1 MVVKLRCDSKNRA
14 SKWRESSTSSIISC
28 KCGRKK
34 LRLCKNKE
42 MSKESEEI
50 KTIEQWRWSEMQG
63 LELHDSSLSSDI
75 DLGAS
80 FKANHNSIDN
90 FPSTPTITLK
100 TSSTKTTTIISNTQL
115 KSQNFDKR
123 EVFIEENKQ
132 MGSFEKEKKISKDFD
147 KREVFVEDNKQ
158 MGSFEKEKKNS
169 GDGDKEKSGLSL
181 PPVGFKE
188 LFRFADRLDCVLMG
202 IGTVGA
208 FVHGCSLPLFL
219 RFFAD
224 LVNSFGSN
232 ANNVDKMTQEVLK
245 YAFYFLVVGAA
256 IWASSWAE
264 ISCWMWTGERQST
277 KMRIKFLEAALNQDI
292 QYFDTHLRT
301 SDVVSAINTD
311 AVMVQDAIS
320 EKLGNFIHYMA
331 TFVSGFVVGFTAVW
345 QLALVTLAVV
355 PLIAV
360 IGGIHA
366 TTLAKL
372 SGKSQESLSQAGNI
386 VEQTIVQIRTV
397 LAYVG
402 ESKALKD
409 YTAALRIAQRIGYKT
424 GFAKG
429 LGLGATYFTVFCC
442 YALLLWYGGYLVRH
456 HFTNGGL
463 AISTMFAVMIGG
475 IGLGQSAPSMA
486 AFAKARVAAAKIF
499 QVIDHK
505 PAVDRNAESGLEL
518 ESVTGQ
524 VELKNVNFSYPSR
537 PDVLVLKNFSI
548 TVPSGKTIALVGS
561 SGSGKS
567 TVVSLIERFYD
578 PTSGQVM
585 LDGQDIKS
593 LKLKW
598 LRQQVGLVS
607 QEPALFA
614 TTIKENILLGRPDAN
629 LIEIEEAA
637 RVANAHSFII
647 KLPDGYD
654 TQVGERG
661 LQLSGGQKQR
671 IAIARAMLKNPAI
684 LLLDEAT
691 SALDSES
698 EKLVQEALDRFMIG
712 RTTLV
717 IAHRLSTIR
726 KADLV
731 AVLQQGSVSE
741 IGTHDELMGKGENGM
756 YAKLIRMQEA
766 AHETA
771 LNNARKSSA
780 RPSSARNSVSS
791 PIITRNSSYGRSP
804 YSRRLSDFSTSD
816 FSLSL
821 DAGYPNYRHD
831 KLAFREQYSS
841 FLRLAK
847 MNSPEWSYA
856 LIGSIGSV
864 VCGSLSAFF
873 AYVLSAVLSVYYNP
887 DHAYM
892 IREIGKYCYL
902 LIGVSSAAL
911 IFNTLQHFFWDVVGE
926 NLTKRVREKMIEAVL
941 KNEMAWFDQEENESS
956 RIAARLALD
965 ANNVRSA
972 IGDRIS
978 VIMQNSALMLVA
990 CTAGFVLQWRL
1001 ALVLI
1006 AVFPVVVAATVLQK
1020 MFMKGFSGDLEAA
1033 HAKSTQ
1039 LAGEAVA
1046 NVRTVAAFN
1055 SETKIVDLFTTNLQ
1069 TPLKRCFWK
1078 GQIAGTGYGIA
1089 QFLLYASYALGLWY
1103 ASWLVKHGI
1112 SDFSKTIR
1120 VFMVLMVS
1128 ANGAAETLTLAPDFI
1143 KGGRAMRS
1151 VFDLLD
1157 RKTEIEPDDIDSTP
1171 VPDKLRGEV
1180 EFKHVD
1186 FTYPSRPDVPIFR
1199 DLNLRARAGK
1209 TLALV
1214 GPSGSGK
1221 SSVISLIL
1229 RYYDPSSGRVMI
1241 DGKDIRK
1248 YNLKAL
1254 RRHIAM
1260 VPQEPCLFATTIYE
1274 NIAYGQESAT
1284 EAEIIEAAT
1293 MANAHK
1299 FISSLP
1305 DGYETF
1311 VGERGIQLSGGQKQ
1325 RIAIARAFLRKA
1337 EVMLLDEATSALD
1350 AESERSVQEAL
1361 ERACAGKTTIVV
1373 AHRLSTIRN
1382 AHVIAVIDDGKVAE
1396 QGSHSHLLKNYPDG
1410 IYSRMIQLQRFTHGQ
1425 VVSMVSGSSSST
1437 RQREDQDQGQ

>member
-1 MVVKLRCDSKNRA
+1 MTQKDF
-14 SKWRESSTSSIISC
+14 
-28 KCGRKK
+28 
-34 LRLCKNKE
+34 
-42 MSKESEEI
+42 EEI
-50 KTIEQWRWSEMQG
+50 KAIEQWKWSEMQG
-63 LELHDSSLSSDI
+63 LELVASANSENSLSSIKSHDKFHSK
-75 DLGAS
+75 D
-80 FKANHNSIDN
+80 
-90 FPSTPTITLK
+90 TLK
-100 TSSTKTTTIISNTQL
+100 QGNRGEGF
-115 KSQNFDKR
+115 SQD
-123 EVFIEENKQ
+123 
-132 MGSFEKEKKISKDFD
+132 
-147 KREVFVEDNKQ
+147 FVERGETVAAMEVSTSD
-158 MGSFEKEKKNS
+158 GKKD
-169 GDGDKEKSGLSL
+169 GDGEAEKPGTRQVS
-181 PPVGFKE
+181 VGFGE
-188 LFRFADRLDCVLMG
+188 LFRFADGLDYVLMS

-208 FVHGCSLPLFL
+208 IVHGSSLPLFL

-232 ANNVDKMTQEVLK
+232 ADNVDKMTQEVLK

-277 KMRIKFLEAALNQDI
+277 KMRIKYLEAVLSQDI
-292 QYFDTHLRT
+292 QYFDTEVRT
-301 SDVVSAINTD
+301 SDVVFAINTD

-320 EKLGNFIHYMA
+320 EKLGNFLHYMA

-360 IGGIHA
+360 IGGIH
-366 TTLAKL
+366 TVTLSKL
-372 SGKSQESLSQAGNI
+372 SGKSQEALSQAGNI
-386 VEQTIVQIRTV
+386 AEQTIVQIRTV
-397 LAYVG
+397 LAFVG
-402 ESKALKD
+402 ESRALKA
-409 YTAALRIAQRIGYKT
+409 YSEALKMAQRTGYRT

-429 LGLGATYFTVFCC
+429 IGLGATYFTVFCC

-463 AISTMFAVMIGG
+463 AIATMFAVMIGG
-475 IGLGQSAPSMA
+475 LALGQSAPSMA
-486 AFAKARVAAAKIF
+486 AFVKARVAAAKIF
-499 QVIDHK
+499 RIIDHEPSVYRK
-505 PAVDRNAESGLEL
+505 DESGLEL

-524 VELKNVNFSYPSR
+524 LELMNVDFSYPSR
-537 PDVLVLKNFSI
+537 PETKILDNFSL
-548 TVPSGKTIALVGS
+548 TVPAGKTIALVGS

-578 PTSGQVM
+578 PISGQVL
-585 LDGQDIKS
+585 LDGHELKK
-593 LKLKW
+593 LKLTW
-598 LRQQVGLVS
+598 LRQQIGLVS

-614 TTIKENILLGRPDAN
+614 TTITENILLGRPNAS
-629 LIEIEEAA
+629 LIEVEEAA
-637 RVANAHSFII
+637 RVANAHSFVV

-717 IAHRLSTIR
+717 IAHRLSTIQ

-731 AVLQQGSVSE
+731 AVLQQGSISE
-741 IGTHDELMGKGENGM
+741 IGSHEELLVKGENGV
-756 YAKLIRMQEA
+756 YSKLIRLQEA
-766 AHETA
+766 AHEA
-771 LNNARKSSA
+771 SVNNARKSSA

-791 PIITRNSSYGRSP
+791 PIINRNSSYGRSP

-821 DAGYPNYRHD
+821 EASYPNYRLE
-831 KLAFREQYSS
+831 KLAFKEQASS
-841 FLRLAK
+841 FWRLAK
-847 MNSPEWSYA
+847 MNSPEFLYA
-856 LIGSIGSV
+856 FFGSIGSV

-887 DHAYM
+887 DNAYM
-892 IREIGKYCYL
+892 IREIAKYCYL

-926 NLTKRVREKMIEAVL
+926 NLTKRVREKMLEAVL

-956 RIAARLALD
+956 RVASRLALD

-978 VIMQNSALMLVA
+978 VIVQNSALMLVA

-1001 ALVLI
+1001 ALVLV

-1020 MFMKGFSGDLEAA
+1020 MFMNGFSGDLEAA
-1033 HAKSTQ
+1033 HANATQ

-1055 SETKIVDLFTTNLQ
+1055 SESKIVGLFISSLQ
-1069 TPLKRCFWK
+1069 SPLRRCFWK
-1078 GQIAGTGYGIA
+1078 GQIAGIGYGIA

-1151 VFDLLD
+1151 VFNLLD
-1157 RKTEIEPDDIDSTP
+1157 RKTEIEPDEPDSTP
-1171 VPDKLRGEV
+1171 IPDRLRGEV

-1186 FTYPSRPDVPIFR
+1186 FSYPTRPDVSVFR
-1199 DLNLRARAGK
+1199 DFNLRARAGK

-1214 GPSGSGK
+1214 GPSGCGK
-1221 SSVISLIL
+1221 SSVIALIQ
-1229 RYYDPSSGRVMI
+1229 RFYEPSSGRVMI

-1248 YNLKAL
+1248 YNLKSL
-1254 RRHIAM
+1254 RRHIAV

-1274 NIAYGQESAT
+1274 NIAYGHESAT
-1284 EAEIIEAAT
+1284 ETEVIEAAT
-1293 MANAHK
+1293 LANAHK

-1305 DGYETF
+1305 DGYKTS
-1311 VGERGIQLSGGQKQ
+1311 VGERGVQLSGGQKQ
-1325 RIAIARAFLRKA
+1325 RVAIARAFLRKA
-1337 EVMLLDEATSALD
+1337 DIVLLDEATSALD
-1350 AESERSVQEAL
+1350 TESERCIQESM
-1361 ERACAGKTTIVV
+1361 ERICAGRTTIIV
-1373 AHRLSTIRN
+1373 AHRLSTIRS
-1382 AHVIAVIDDGKVAE
+1382 AQVIAVLDDGKVAE
-1396 QGSHSHLLKNYPDG
+1396 QGSHSHLLKNYPEG

-1425 VVSMVSGSSSST
+1425 AVSMVSGSTSS
-1437 RQREDQDQGQ
+1437 RPRED

>member
-1 MVVKLRCDSKNRA
+1 MIEQD
-14 SKWRESSTSSIISC
+14 I
-28 KCGRKK
+28 
-34 LRLCKNKE
+34 
-42 MSKESEEI
+42 EEI
-50 KTIEQWRWSEMQG
+50 KTVEQWRWSEMQG
-63 LELHDSSLSSDI
+63 LELVVSAHSENSAADSNNPPSI
-75 DLGAS
+75 
-80 FKANHNSIDN
+80 KAHNRIN
-90 FPSTPTITLK
+90 TNTIPSTAVSTEPTAQIVKQGEGPSQDSVERRETAAVMEV
-100 TSSTKTTTIISNTQL
+100 STTDGK
-115 KSQNFDKR
+115 KDGGGEPEKP
-123 EVFIEENKQ
+123 
-132 MGSFEKEKKISKDFD
+132 GSP
-147 KREVFVEDNKQ
+147 
-158 MGSFEKEKKNS
+158 
-169 GDGDKEKSGLSL
+169 
-181 PPVGFKE
+181 PPVGLSE
-188 LFRFADRLDCVLMG
+188 LFRFADGLDYVLMA
-202 IGTVGA
+202 IGSVGA
-208 FVHGCSLPLFL
+208 IVHGSSLPLFL

-232 ANNVDKMTQEVLK
+232 ANDVDKMTQEVLK
-245 YAFYFLVVGAA
+245 YALYFLVVGAA

-277 KMRIKFLEAALNQDI
+277 KMRIKYLEAALNQDI
-292 QYFDTHLRT
+292 QYFDTEVRT
-301 SDVVSAINTD
+301 SDVVFAINTD

-320 EKLGNFIHYMA
+320 EKLGNFLHYMA

-360 IGGIHA
+360 IGGIHTA
-366 TTLAKL
+366 MLAKF
-372 SGKSQESLSQAGNI
+372 SSKSQEALSQAGNI
-386 VEQTIVQIRTV
+386 VEQTVAQIRTV
-397 LAYVG
+397 LAFVG
-402 ESKALKD
+402 ESRALQS
-409 YTAALRIAQRIGYKT
+409 YSAALRVAQKIGYRI

-429 LGLGATYFTVFCC
+429 MGLGATYFTVFCC

-463 AISTMFAVMIGG
+463 AIATMFAVMIGG
-475 IGLGQSAPSMA
+475 LALGQSAPSMA

-499 QVIDHK
+499 RIIDHK
-505 PAVDRNAESGLEL
+505 PEVDRNSESGLEL
-518 ESVTGQ
+518 ESITGQ
-524 VELKNVNFSYPSR
+524 LELKNVDFSYPSR
-537 PDVLVLKNFSI
+537 PETQILNNFSL
-548 TVPSGKTIALVGS
+548 TVPAGKTIALVGS

-567 TVVSLIERFYD
+567 TIVSLIERFYD
-578 PTSGQVM
+578 PTSGQVL
-585 LDGQDIKS
+585 LDGHDIKI
-593 LKLKW
+593 LKLRW
-598 LRQQVGLVS
+598 LRQQIGLVS

-614 TTIKENILLGRPDAN
+614 TTIKENILLGRPDAT

-637 RVANAHSFII
+637 RVANAHSFIV

-654 TQVGERG
+654 TQVGDRG

-741 IGTHDELMGKGENGM
+741 IGTHDDLIARGENSV
-756 YAKLIRMQEA
+756 YAKLIKMQEA
-766 AHETA
+766 AHEAA
-771 LNNARKSSA
+771 LSNARKSSA

-821 DAGYPNYRHD
+821 DAAYPNYRIE
-831 KLAFREQYSS
+831 KLPFKEQASS

-847 MNSPEWSYA
+847 MNSPEWAYA
-856 LIGSIGSV
+856 LVGSIGSV

-892 IREIGKYCYL
+892 IREIAKYCYL

-911 IFNTLQHFFWDVVGE
+911 IFNTLQHYFWDTVGE
-926 NLTKRVREKMIEAVL
+926 NLTKRVREKMFAAVL

-956 RIAARLALD
+956 RVSARLALD

-1020 MFMKGFSGDLEAA
+1020 MFMNGFSGDLEAA
-1033 HAKSTQ
+1033 HAKATQ
-1039 LAGEAVA
+1039 LAGESVA
-1046 NVRTVAAFN
+1046 NIRTVAAFN
-1055 SETKIVDLFTTNLQ
+1055 SEAKIVGLFTSSLQ
-1069 TPLKRCFWK
+1069 TPLRRCFWK
-1078 GQIAGTGYGIA
+1078 GQIAGSGYGIA

-1157 RKTEIEPDDIDSTP
+1157 RKTEIEPDDPDATA
-1171 VPDKLRGEV
+1171 VPDRLRGEV

-1186 FTYPSRPDVPIFR
+1186 FSYPTRPDISVFR

-1214 GPSGSGK
+1214 GPSGCGK
-1221 SSVISLIL
+1221 SSVIALVQ
-1229 RYYDPSSGRVMI
+1229 RFYEPSSGRVMI

-1248 YNLKAL
+1248 YNLKSL
-1254 RRHIAM
+1254 RRHIAI

-1274 NIAYGQESAT
+1274 NIAYGNESAT

-1293 MANAHK
+1293 LANAHK
-1299 FISSLP
+1299 FISSLH
-1305 DGYETF
+1305 DGYKTF
-1311 VGERGIQLSGGQKQ
+1311 AGERGVQLSGGQKQ
-1325 RIAIARAFLRKA
+1325 RIAIARAFLRKPDI
-1337 EVMLLDEATSALD
+1337 MLLDEATSALD
-1350 AESERSVQEAL
+1350 AESERCIQEAL
-1361 ERACAGKTTIVV
+1361 DRACAGKTTIVV

-1382 AHVIAVIDDGKVAE
+1382 AHVIAVLDDGKVAE

-1410 IYSRMIQLQRFTHGQ
+1410 IYGRMIQLQRFTHGQ
-1425 VVSMVSGSSSST
+1425 AVNMVASSSNSSART
-1437 RQREDQDQGQ
+1437 GENQGRDGQ

>member
-1 MVVKLRCDSKNRA
+1 MSQDY
-14 SKWRESSTSSIISC
+14 
-28 KCGRKK
+28 
-34 LRLCKNKE
+34 
-42 MSKESEEI
+42 SKEI
-50 KTIEQWRWSEMQG
+50 KCTTSPSTAEQWRWSEMQG
-63 LELHDSSLSSDI
+63 LELVSSPNNNNNNASST
-75 DLGAS
+75 A
-80 FKANHNSIDN
+80 
-90 FPSTPTITLK
+90 
-100 TSSTKTTTIISNTQL
+100 TSSTTTTTT
-115 KSQNFDKR
+115 KTRD
-123 EVFIEENKQ
+123 IETRMEKGGGEKGKD
-132 MGSFEKEKKISKDFD
+132 GST
-147 KREVFVEDNKQ
+147 V
-158 MGSFEKEKKNS
+158 
-169 GDGDKEKSGLSL
+169 
-181 PPVGFKE
+181 VGFKE
-188 LFRFADRLDCVLMG
+188 LFRFADTLDYVLMG
-202 IGTVGA
+202 IGSIGA

-224 LVNSFGSN
+224 LVNSFGSY
-232 ANNVDKMTQEVLK
+232 ANNPDKMMQEVLK
-245 YAFYFLVVGAA
+245 YAYYFLVVGAA

-264 ISCWMWTGERQST
+264 IACWMWSGERQTT
-277 KMRIKFLEAALNQDI
+277 KMRIKYLEAALNQDI
-292 QYFDTHLRT
+292 QYFDTQVRT
-301 SDVVSAINTD
+301 SDIVFAINTD
-311 AVMVQDAIS
+311 AALVQDAIS
-320 EKLGNFIHYMA
+320 EKLGSFIHYMA
-331 TFVSGFVVGFTAVW
+331 TFVTGFVVGFTAVW
-345 QLALVTLAVV
+345 QLSLVTIAVV

-372 SGKSQESLSQAGNI
+372 TSKSQGALSQAGNI
-386 VEQTIVQIRTV
+386 VEQTFVQIRV
-397 LAYVG
+397 VFAFVG
-402 ESKALKD
+402 ESRAIQGYSAALKV
-409 YTAALRIAQRIGYKT
+409 AQRLGYKS
-424 GFAKG
+424 GLAKG
-429 LGLGATYFTVFCC
+429 LGLGGTYFTVFCC

-456 HFTNGGL
+456 HYTNGGL
-463 AISTMFAVMIGG
+463 AIATMFAVMIGG
-475 IGLGQSAPSMA
+475 LALGQSAPSMS
-486 AFAKARVAAAKIF
+486 AFAKAKVAAAKIF
-499 QVIDHK
+499 MVIDHK
-505 PAVDRNAESGLEL
+505 PSIDRNNETGTEL

-524 VELKNVNFSYPSR
+524 IELKNVEFSYPSR
-537 PDVLVLKNFSI
+537 PDVKILSNFSL
-548 TVPSGKTIALVGS
+548 TVPAGKTIALVGS

-578 PTSGQVM
+578 PTEGQLL
-585 LDGQDIKS
+585 LDGHDIKTM
-593 LKLKW
+593 KLRW
-598 LRQQVGLVS
+598 LRQQIGLVS

-614 TTIKENILLGRPDAN
+614 TTIKENILLGRPDAS
-629 LIEIEEAA
+629 LVEVEEAA
-637 RVANAHSFII
+637 RVANAHSFIV

-741 IGTHDELMGKGENGM
+741 IGTHEDLMAKGENSV
-756 YAKLIRMQEA
+756 YSKLIRMQEA

-791 PIITRNSSYGRSP
+791 PIIARNSSYGRSP

-821 DAGYPNYRHD
+821 DASHANYRLE
-831 KLAFREQYSS
+831 KLAFKDQANS
-841 FLRLAK
+841 FCRLAK
-847 MNSPEWSYA
+847 MNAPEWPYA
-856 LIGSIGSV
+856 LVGSV
-864 VCGSLSAFF
+864 GSCICGSLSAFF

-892 IREIGKYCYL
+892 IREIAKYCYL
-902 LIGVSSAAL
+902 LIGLSSAAL

-926 NLTKRVREKMIEAVL
+926 NLTKRVREKMLAAVM
-941 KNEMAWFDQEENESS
+941 KNEMAWFDQEENESA
-956 RIAARLALD
+956 RVAARLALD

-978 VIMQNSALMLVA
+978 VIMQNSALLLVA

-1001 ALVLI
+1001 ALLLI

-1020 MFMKGFSGDLEAA
+1020 MFLKGFSGDLEAS
-1033 HAKSTQ
+1033 HAKATQ
-1039 LAGEAVA
+1039 LAGEAVS

-1055 SETKIVDLFTTNLQ
+1055 SEAKIVGLFTTNLEI
-1069 TPLKRCFWK
+1069 PLRRCFWK
-1078 GQIAGTGYGIA
+1078 GQIAGSGYGIA
-1089 QFLLYASYALGLWY
+1089 QFALYASYALGLWY

-1143 KGGRAMRS
+1143 KGGRAMKS
-1151 VFDLLD
+1151 VFELLD
-1157 RKTEIEPDDIDSTP
+1157 RKTEIEPDESDATA
-1171 VPDKLRGEV
+1171 VPERLRGEV
-1180 EFKHVD
+1180 ELKHVD
-1186 FTYPSRPDVPIFR
+1186 FTYPTRPDISIFR

-1214 GPSGSGK
+1214 GPSGCGK
-1221 SSVISLIL
+1221 SSVISLVL
-1229 RYYDPSSGRVMI
+1229 RFYDPSSGRVMI

-1254 RRHIAM
+1254 RQHIAY

-1274 NIAYGQESAT
+1274 NIKYGNENAT
-1284 EAEIIEAAT
+1284 EAEITEAAT
-1293 MANAHK
+1293 LANAHK
-1299 FISSLP
+1299 FISGMP
-1305 DGYETF
+1305 DGYKTQ
-1311 VGERGIQLSGGQKQ
+1311 VGERGVQLSGGQKQ
-1325 RIAIARAFLRKA
+1325 RIALARAFVKKA
-1337 EVMLLDEATSALD
+1337 EITLLDEATSALD

-1361 ERACAGKTTIVV
+1361 DRACLGKTTIVV

-1382 AHVIAVIDDGKVAE
+1382 AHVIVVIDDGKVAE

-1410 IYSRMIQLQRFTHGQ
+1410 CYARMIQLQRFSHGQ
-1425 VVSMVSGSSSST
+1425 AVGLTSGSTST
-1437 RQREDQDQGQ
+1437 SHPKDDEGRGN

>member
-1 MVVKLRCDSKNRA
+1 
-14 SKWRESSTSSIISC
+14 
-28 KCGRKK
+28 
-34 LRLCKNKE
+34 
-42 MSKESEEI
+42 MSQDSEEI
-50 KTIEQWRWSEMQG
+50 KTIEHWKWSEMQG
-63 LELHDSSLSSDI
+63 VELVVSED
-75 DLGAS
+75 
-80 FKANHNSIDN
+80 KNSN
-90 FPSTPTITLK
+90 TL
-100 TSSTKTTTIISNTQL
+100 TTTTTTNSHQFLET
-115 KSQNFDKR
+115 R
-123 EVFIEENKQ
+123 MEVKKEE
-132 MGSFEKEKKISKDFD
+132 GGDVEKPS
-147 KREVFVEDNKQ
+147 
-158 MGSFEKEKKNS
+158 S
-169 GDGDKEKSGLSL
+169 
-181 PPVGFKE
+181 PPPAVGFGE
-188 LFRFADRLDCVLMG
+188 LFRFADGLDCVLMI
-202 IGTVGA
+202 IGSLGA

-224 LVNSFGSN
+224 LVNSFGSY
-232 ANNVDKMTQEVLK
+232 ANDVDKMTQEVLK

-264 ISCWMWTGERQST
+264 ISCWMWTGERQTT
-277 KMRIKFLEAALNQDI
+277 KMRIKYLEAALNQDI
-292 QYFDTHLRT
+292 QYFDTEVRT

-311 AVMVQDAIS
+311 AVVVQDAIS

-331 TFVSGFVVGFTAVW
+331 TFLSGFVVGFTAVW

-360 IGGIHA
+360 IGAIY
-366 TTLAKL
+366 TMTSAKL
-372 SGKSQESLSQAGNI
+372 SSQSQEALSKAGNI
-386 VEQTIVQIRTV
+386 VEQTVVQIRTV
-397 LAYVG
+397 LVFVG
-402 ESKALKD
+402 EAKALQA
-409 YTAALRIAQRIGYKT
+409 YTAALRLSQKIGYKS
-424 GFAKG
+424 GFSKG

-463 AISTMFAVMIGG
+463 AIATMFAVMIGG
-475 IGLGQSAPSMA
+475 LALGQSAPSMT

-499 QVIDHK
+499 RIIDHK
-505 PAVDRNAESGLEL
+505 PSVDRNAKTGLEL
-518 ESVTGQ
+518 DTVSGQ
-524 VELKNVNFSYPSR
+524 LELKNVEFSYPSR
-537 PDVLVLKNFSI
+537 PEIKILNNFNLV
-548 TVPSGKTIALVGS
+548 VPAGKTIALVGS

-578 PTSGQVM
+578 PTSGQLM
-585 LDGQDIKS
+585 LDGNDITT

-598 LRQQVGLVS
+598 LRQQIGLVS

-614 TTIKENILLGRPDAN
+614 TSIKENILLGRPDATQ
-629 LIEIEEAA
+629 IEIEEAA
-637 RVANAHSFII
+637 RVANAHSFVI
-647 KLPDGYD
+647 KLPDGFD

-741 IGTHDELMGKGENGM
+741 IGSHDELMSKGENGM
-756 YAKLIRMQEA
+756 YAKLIKMQEA

-771 LNNARKSSA
+771 LSNARKSSA

-821 DAGYPNYRHD
+821 DAAYSNYRNE
-831 KLAFREQYSS
+831 KLAFKDQASS
-841 FLRLAK
+841 FGRLAK
-847 MNSPEWSYA
+847 MNSPEWTYA

-864 VCGSLSAFF
+864 ICGSLSAFF

-892 IREIGKYCYL
+892 SKQIAKYCYL

-911 IFNTLQHFFWDVVGE
+911 IFNTLQHYYWDVVGE
-926 NLTKRVREKMIEAVL
+926 NLTKRVREKMLAAVL
-941 KNEMAWFDQEENESS
+941 KMEMAWFDQEENDSS
-956 RIAARLALD
+956 RIAARLSLD

-1006 AVFPVVVAATVLQK
+1006 GVFPVVVAATVLQK

-1033 HAKSTQ
+1033 HAKATQ

-1055 SETKIVDLFTTNLQ
+1055 SETKIVNLFDSSLQ
-1069 TPLKRCFWK
+1069 TPLRHCFWK
-1078 GQIAGTGYGIA
+1078 GQIAGSGYGIA

-1151 VFDLLD
+1151 VFELLD
-1157 RKTEIEPDDIDSTP
+1157 RKTEVEPDDPDATA
-1171 VPDKLRGEV
+1171 VPDRLRGEV

-1186 FTYPSRPDVPIFR
+1186 FSYPTRPDVSIFR

-1214 GPSGSGK
+1214 GPSGCGK
-1221 SSVISLIL
+1221 SSVISLIE
-1229 RYYDPSSGRVMI
+1229 RFYEPSSGRVII

-1248 YNLKAL
+1248 YNLKSL
-1254 RRHIAM
+1254 RRHIAV

-1274 NIAYGQESAT
+1274 NIAYGHESAT
-1284 EAEIIEAAT
+1284 EAEITEAAT
-1293 MANAHK
+1293 LANAHK
-1299 FISSLP
+1299 FISALP
-1305 DGYETF
+1305 DGYKTF
-1311 VGERGIQLSGGQKQ
+1311 VGERGVQLSGGQKQ

-1337 EVMLLDEATSALD
+1337 ELMLLDEATSALD
-1350 AESERSVQEAL
+1350 AESERCVQEAL
-1361 ERACAGKTTIVV
+1361 DRACAGKTTIVV
-1373 AHRLSTIRN
+1373 AHRLATIRN

-1396 QGSHSHLLKNYPDG
+1396 QGSHSHLLKNYSDG
-1410 IYSRMIQLQRFTHGQ
+1410 IYARMIQLQRFTHGEA
-1425 VVSMVSGSSSST
+1425 VNMATGSTSSS
-1437 RQREDQDQGQ
+1437 RPKEDQD

>member
-1 MVVKLRCDSKNRA
+1 MPSQE
-14 SKWRESSTSSIISC
+14 ESQEE
-28 KCGRKK
+28 KK
-34 LRLCKNKE
+34 KGV
-42 MSKESEEI
+42 
-50 KTIEQWRWSEMQG
+50 EQWRWSEMQG
-63 LELHDSSLSSDI
+63 LELVSEHPIATSIQNQNLDPLSEEDKEAQEKK
-75 DLGAS
+75 LAMEGEGQ
-80 FKANHNSIDN
+80 NSNND
-90 FPSTPTITLK
+90 
-100 TSSTKTTTIISNTQL
+100 
-115 KSQNFDKR
+115 
-123 EVFIEENKQ
+123 
-132 MGSFEKEKKISKDFD
+132 GGEKEKK
-147 KREVFVEDNKQ
+147 R
-158 MGSFEKEKKNS
+158 
-169 GDGDKEKSGLSL
+169 EKSSSA
-181 PPVGFKE
+181 PTVGFGE
-188 LFRFADRLDCVLMG
+188 LFRFADGLDYILMG
-202 IGTVGA
+202 IGTIGA
-208 FVHGCSLPLFL
+208 FVHGCSLPIFL

-232 ANNVDKMTQEVLK
+232 ANNIDKMTQEVLK

-264 ISCWMWTGERQST
+264 ISCWMYTGERQST
-277 KMRIKFLEAALNQDI
+277 KMRIKYLEAALSQDI
-292 QYFDTHLRT
+292 QFFDTEVRT
-301 SDVVSAINTD
+301 SDVVFAINTD
-311 AVMVQDAIS
+311 AVLVQDAIS

-331 TFVSGFVVGFTAVW
+331 TFLSGFVVGFTAVW

-360 IGGIHA
+360 IGGIHT

-372 SGKSQESLSQAGNI
+372 SSKSQDALSQAGNI
-386 VEQTIVQIRTV
+386 AEQTIVQIRTV

-402 ESKALKD
+402 ESRALQAYSSALKISQK
-409 YTAALRIAQRIGYKT
+409 LGYKS
-424 GFAKG
+424 GFSKG
-429 LGLGATYFTVFCC
+429 FGLGATYFTVFCC
-442 YALLLWYGGYLVRH
+442 YALLLWYGGYLVRNNH
-456 HFTNGGL
+456 TNGGL
-463 AISTMFAVMIGG
+463 AIATMFSVMIGG
-475 IGLGQSAPSMA
+475 LALGQSAPSMS

-499 QVIDHK
+499 QIINHK
-505 PAVDRNAESGLEL
+505 PSVDKNGETGIELDSVSGL
-518 ESVTGQ
+518 

-537 PDVLVLKNFSI
+537 PDVKILNNFSLS
-548 TVPSGKTIALVGS
+548 VPAGKTIALVGS

-585 LDGQDIKS
+585 LDGHDIKG

-598 LRQQVGLVS
+598 LRQQIGLVS

-614 TTIKENILLGRPDAN
+614 TTIQENILLGRPDASMV
-629 LIEIEEAA
+629 EIEEAA
-637 RVANAHSFII
+637 RVSNAHSFII
-647 KLPDGYD
+647 KLPDAYD

-731 AVLQQGSVSE
+731 VVLQQGGVLE
-741 IGTHDELMGKGENGM
+741 LGTHDELFAKGENGV
-756 YAKLIRMQEA
+756 YAKLIKMQEI

-771 LNNARKSSA
+771 MSNARKSSA

-791 PIITRNSSYGRSP
+791 PIITRNSSYNRSP

-816 FSLSL
+816 FSQSVEG
-821 DAGYPNYRHD
+821 GYPSYRHE
-831 KLAFREQYSS
+831 KLPFKVQASS
-841 FLRLAK
+841 FWRLAK
-847 MNSPEWSYA
+847 MNSPEWTYA
-856 LIGSIGSV
+856 LIGSVGSV
-864 VCGSLSAFF
+864 ICGSLSAFF

-911 IFNTLQHFFWDVVGE
+911 IFNTLQHYFWDVVGE
-926 NLTKRVREKMIEAVL
+926 NLTKRVREKMLAAVL

-956 RIAARLALD
+956 RVAARLSLD

-1001 ALVLI
+1001 ALVLV
-1006 AVFPVVVAATVLQK
+1006 AVFPLVVAATVLQK
-1020 MFMKGFSGDLEAA
+1020 MFMQGFSGDLEGA
-1033 HAKSTQ
+1033 HAKATQ

-1046 NVRTVAAFN
+1046 NMRTVAAFN
-1055 SETKIVDLFTTNLQ
+1055 SEAKIIDLFTINLEK
-1069 TPLKRCFWK
+1069 PLRRCFWK
-1078 GQIAGTGYGIA
+1078 GQIAGSGFGIA

-1143 KGGRAMRS
+1143 KGGRAMKS

-1157 RKTEIEPDDIDSTP
+1157 RKTEIEPDEVDSIP
-1171 VPDKLRGEV
+1171 VPDRLRGEV
-1180 EFKHVD
+1180 ELKHVD
-1186 FTYPSRPDVPIFR
+1186 FSYPTRPDVSVFR
-1199 DLNLRARAGK
+1199 DLCLRARAGK

-1214 GPSGSGK
+1214 GPSGCGK
-1221 SSVISLIL
+1221 SSVVALIQ
-1229 RYYDPSSGRVMI
+1229 RFYEPSSGRVMI

-1248 YNLKAL
+1248 YNLKSL
-1254 RRHIAM
+1254 RRHIAI
-1260 VPQEPCLFATTIYE
+1260 VPQEPCLFATTIYD
-1274 NIAYGQESAT
+1274 NIAYGHESAT
-1284 EAEIIEAAT
+1284 EADIIEAAT
-1293 MANAHK
+1293 LANAHK
-1299 FISSLP
+1299 FISALP
-1305 DGYETF
+1305 DGYKTF
-1311 VGERGIQLSGGQKQ
+1311 VGERGVQLSGGQKQ
-1325 RIAIARAFLRKA
+1325 RVAIARAFLRKV

-1350 AESERSVQEAL
+1350 AESEKCIQEAL
-1361 ERACAGKTTIVV
+1361 ERVCSGKTTIVV

-1410 IYSRMIQLQRFTHGQ
+1410 CYAKMIQLQRFSHGEA
-1425 VVSMVSGSSSST
+1425 VIDGMLNCKFGPIVCTLISLLAPNLDV
-1437 RQREDQDQGQ
+1437 RLF

>member
-1 MVVKLRCDSKNRA
+1 
-14 SKWRESSTSSIISC
+14 
-28 KCGRKK
+28 
-34 LRLCKNKE
+34 
-42 MSKESEEI
+42 MSQDEDP
-50 KTIEQWRWSEMQG
+50 IEQWKWSEMQG
-63 LELHDSSLSSDI
+63 LELVSAPPTPSLAPNSSSSPHEQDKQSVAAERRDMGSGSNSNDTSSSD
-75 DLGAS
+75 
-80 FKANHNSIDN
+80 K
-90 FPSTPTITLK
+90 K
-100 TSSTKTTTIISNTQL
+100 
-115 KSQNFDKR
+115 
-123 EVFIEENKQ
+123 ENV
-132 MGSFEKEKKISKDFD
+132 GSGGG
-147 KREVFVEDNKQ
+147 RVA
-158 MGSFEKEKKNS
+158 
-169 GDGDKEKSGLSL
+169 GDGGEKTGKVTA
-181 PPVGFKE
+181 VGFKE
-188 LFRFADRLDCVLMG
+188 LFRFADGLDYVLMG
-202 IGTVGA
+202 IGSVGA

-232 ANNVDKMTQEVLK
+232 ANDMDKMTQEVLK
-245 YAFYFLVVGAA
+245 YASYFLVVGAA

-264 ISCWMWTGERQST
+264 ISCWMWTGERQTT

-292 QYFDTHLRT
+292 EYFDTEVRT

-311 AVMVQDAIS
+311 AVTVQDAIS

-331 TFVSGFVVGFTAVW
+331 TLVSGFVVGFTAVW

-360 IGGIHA
+360 IAAIHT

-372 SGKSQESLSQAGNI
+372 SAKSQEALSEAGNI
-386 VEQTIVQIRTV
+386 VEQTVVQIRVV

-402 ESKALKD
+402 ESKSLQG
-409 YTAALRIAQRIGYKT
+409 YSAALRTAQKLGYKS
-424 GFAKG
+424 GVAKG
-429 LGLGATYFTVFCC
+429 LGLGGTYFVVFCC

-456 HFTNGGL
+456 NYTNGGL

-475 IGLGQSAPSMA
+475 LALGQAAPSMS

-499 QVIDHK
+499 RIIDHK
-505 PAVDRNAESGLEL
+505 PAVNRNSESGVEL
-518 ESVTGQ
+518 DSVTGL
-524 VELKNVNFSYPSR
+524 VELKNVDFSYPSR
-537 PDVLVLKNFSI
+537 PDVRILNNFSL
-548 TVPSGKTIALVGS
+548 TVPAGKTIALVGS

-578 PTSGQVM
+578 PESGQVL
-585 LDGQDIKS
+585 LDGHDIKT
-593 LKLKW
+593 LKLRW
-598 LRQQVGLVS
+598 LRQQIGLVS

-614 TTIKENILLGRPDAN
+614 TSIRENILLGRPDADQV
-629 LIEIEEAA
+629 EVEEAA

-647 KLPDGYD
+647 KLPDGFD

-731 AVLQQGSVSE
+731 AVLQQGSVTE
-741 IGTHDELMGKGENGM
+741 IGTHDELFAKGENGV

-766 AHETA
+766 AHETVDGMH
-771 LNNARKSSA
+771 
-780 RPSSARNSVSS
+780 PS
-791 PIITRNSSYGRSP
+791 
-804 YSRRLSDFSTSD
+804 
-816 FSLSL
+816 
-821 DAGYPNYRHD
+821 YRHE
-831 KLAFREQYSS
+831 KLAFKEQASS
-841 FLRLAK
+841 FWRLAK
-847 MNSPEWSYA
+847 MNSPELGYA
-856 LIGSIGSV
+856 LVGSIGSII
-864 VCGSLSAFF
+864 CGSLSAFF
-873 AYVLSAVLSVYYNP
+873 AYVLSAVMSIYYSP
-887 DHAYM
+887 SHAYM
-892 IREIGKYCYL
+892 IREIAKYCYL
-902 LIGVSSAAL
+902 LIGLSSAAL
-911 IFNTLQHFFWDVVGE
+911 IFNTLQHSFWDIVGE
-926 NLTKRVREKMIEAVL
+926 NLTKRVREKMLAAVL
-941 KNEMAWFDQEENESS
+941 KNEMAWFDQEDNESA

-978 VIMQNSALMLVA
+978 VIVQNTALLLVA

-1020 MFMKGFSGDLEAA
+1020 MFMQGFSGDLEAA
-1033 HAKSTQ
+1033 HAKGTQ
-1039 LAGEAVA
+1039 LAGEAIA
-1046 NVRTVAAFN
+1046 NLRTVAAFN
-1055 SETKIVDLFTTNLQ
+1055 SESKIIGLFSSNLEV
-1069 TPLKRCFWK
+1069 PLRRCFWK
-1078 GQIAGTGYGIA
+1078 GQIAGSGYGIA
-1089 QFLLYASYALGLWY
+1089 QFALYASYALGLWY

-1151 VFDLLD
+1151 VFELLD
-1157 RKTEIEPDDIDSTP
+1157 RKTEIEPDEPDSIP
-1171 VPDKLRGEV
+1171 APDRLRGEV
-1180 EFKHVD
+1180 ELKHVD
-1186 FTYPSRPDVPIFR
+1186 FSYPSRPDIPVFR
-1199 DLNLRARAGK
+1199 DISLRAKAGK
-1209 TLALV
+1209 TMALV

-1221 SSVISLIL
+1221 SSVIALVQ
-1229 RYYDPSSGRVMI
+1229 RFYDPSSGRVMI

-1248 YNLKAL
+1248 YNLKSL
-1254 RRHIAM
+1254 RRHIAV

-1274 NIAYGQESAT
+1274 NIAYGHDSAS

-1293 MANAHK
+1293 LANAHK
-1299 FISSLP
+1299 FVSSLP
-1305 DGYETF
+1305 DGYKTY
-1311 VGERGIQLSGGQKQ
+1311 VGERGVQLSGGQKQ
-1325 RIAIARAFLRKA
+1325 RIAIARALLRKA
-1337 EVMLLDEATSALD
+1337 ELMLLDEATSALD

-1361 ERACAGKTTIVV
+1361 DRACSGKTTIIV

-1382 AHVIAVIDDGKVAE
+1382 ASTIAVIDDGKVAE
-1396 QGSHSHLLKNYPDG
+1396 QGSHSHLLKNFPDG
-1410 IYSRMIQLQRFTHGQ
+1410 IYARMIQLQRFTQGQ
-1425 VVSMVSGSSSST
+1425 VIGMTSGSSSST
-1437 RQREDQDQGQ
+1437 RPKDDEEKEA

>member
-1 MVVKLRCDSKNRA
+1 MSQDSK
-14 SKWRESSTSSIISC
+14 
-28 KCGRKK
+28 
-34 LRLCKNKE
+34 
-42 MSKESEEI
+42 EI

-63 LELHDSSLSSDI
+63 IELL
-75 DLGAS
+75 
-80 FKANHNSIDN
+80 
-90 FPSTPTITLK
+90 PSNNP
-100 TSSTKTTTIISNTQL
+100 SSTTPENNPHLHRESKTAQKVVEHKI
-115 KSQNFDKR
+115 
-123 EVFIEENKQ
+123 
-132 MGSFEKEKKISKDFD
+132 EKEMEVAEGKKD
-147 KREVFVEDNKQ
+147 
-158 MGSFEKEKKNS
+158 GSEKP
-169 GDGDKEKSGLSL
+169 KEA
-181 PPVGFKE
+181 PPAVGFQE
-188 LFRFADRLDCVLMG
+188 LFRFADGLDYILMG
-202 IGTVGA
+202 IGSLGA

-224 LVNSFGSN
+224 LVNSFGSY
-232 ANNVDKMTQEVLK
+232 ANNPDKMMQEVLK
-245 YAFYFLVVGAA
+245 YAYYFLVVGAA

-264 ISCWMWTGERQST
+264 IACWMWTGERQST
-277 KMRIKFLEAALNQDI
+277 KMRIKYLEAALSQDI
-292 QYFDTHLRT
+292 QYFDTQVRT
-301 SDVVSAINTD
+301 SDIVFAINTD
-311 AVMVQDAIS
+311 AALVQDAIS
-320 EKLGNFIHYMA
+320 EKLGSFIHYLA
-331 TFVSGFVVGFTAVW
+331 TFVTGFVVGFTAVW

-355 PLIAV
+355 PLIAI
-360 IGGIHA
+360 IGGIHT

-372 SGKSQESLSQAGNI
+372 TSKSQGAMSQAGNI
-386 VEQTIVQIRTV
+386 VEQTIVQIRV
-397 LAYVG
+397 VFAFVG
-402 ESKALKD
+402 ESRALQGYSDALK
-409 YTAALRIAQRIGYKT
+409 IAQRLGYKS
-424 GFAKG
+424 GLAKG
-429 LGLGATYFTVFCC
+429 LGLGGTYFVVFCC

-456 HFTNGGL
+456 HLTNGGL
-463 AISTMFAVMIGG
+463 AIATMFAVMIGG
-475 IGLGQSAPSMA
+475 IGLGQSVPSMS
-486 AFAKARVAAAKIF
+486 AFAKAKVAAAKIF
-499 QVIDHK
+499 MVVDHK
-505 PAVDRNAESGLEL
+505 PNVDRNNESGTEL

-524 VELKNVNFSYPSR
+524 IELKNVDFSYPSR
-537 PDVLVLKNFSI
+537 PDVKILNNFCL
-548 TVPSGKTIALVGS
+548 TVPAGKTIALVGS

-578 PTSGQVM
+578 PTEGQV
-585 LDGQDIKS
+585 LVDGHDIKS
-593 LKLKW
+593 LKLRW
-598 LRQQVGLVS
+598 LRQQIGLVS

-614 TTIKENILLGRPDAN
+614 TSIKENILLGRPDAS
-629 LIEIEEAA
+629 LAEVEEAA

-647 KLPDGYD
+647 KLPDGFD

-671 IAIARAMLKNPAI
+671 VAIARAMLKNPAI

-741 IGTHDELMGKGENGM
+741 IGTHDELMIKGENSV
-756 YAKLIRMQEA
+756 YSKLIRMQEA

-816 FSLSL
+816 FSLSI
-821 DAGYPNYRHD
+821 DAAHANYRLE
-831 KLAFREQYSS
+831 KLAFKEQANS
-841 FLRLAK
+841 FRRLAK
-847 MNSPEWSYA
+847 MNAPEWPYA
-856 LIGSIGSV
+856 LVGSIGSV
-864 VCGSLSAFF
+864 ICGSLSAFF

-887 DHAYM
+887 DHAFM
-892 IREIGKYCYL
+892 IREIAKYCYL
-902 LIGVSSAAL
+902 LIGLSSAAL

-926 NLTKRVREKMIEAVL
+926 NLTKRVREKMMAAVI
-941 KNEMAWFDQEENESS
+941 KNEMAWFDQEENESA

-978 VIMQNSALMLVA
+978 VIMQNSALLLVA

-1020 MFMKGFSGDLEAA
+1020 MFLKGFSGDLEAA
-1033 HAKSTQ
+1033 HAKATQ
-1039 LAGEAVA
+1039 LAGEAVS

-1055 SETKIVDLFTTNLQ
+1055 SEAKIVGLFTSNLE
-1069 TPLKRCFWK
+1069 TPLRRCFWK
-1078 GQIAGTGYGIA
+1078 GQIAGSGYGIA
-1089 QFLLYASYALGLWY
+1089 QFALYASYALGLWY

-1143 KGGRAMRS
+1143 KGGRAMKS
-1151 VFDLLD
+1151 VFELLD
-1157 RKTEIEPDDIDSTP
+1157 RKTEIEPDDPNATLIP
-1171 VPDKLRGEV
+1171 ERLRGEV
-1180 EFKHVD
+1180 ELKHVD
-1186 FTYPSRPDVPIFR
+1186 FSYPTRPDISVFQ

-1214 GPSGSGK
+1214 GPSGCGK
-1221 SSVISLIL
+1221 SSVISLVL
-1229 RYYDPSSGRVMI
+1229 RFYDPSSGRILI

-1248 YNLKAL
+1248 YNLKSLRQHMAL
-1254 RRHIAM
+1254 
-1260 VPQEPCLFATTIYE
+1260 VPQEPCLFATTIYD
-1274 NIAYGQESAT
+1274 NIKYGNDNAT
-1284 EAEIIEAAT
+1284 ETEIIEAAT
-1293 MANAHK
+1293 LANAHK
-1299 FISSLP
+1299 FISAMP
-1305 DGYETF
+1305 DGYKTQ
-1311 VGERGIQLSGGQKQ
+1311 VGERGVQLSGGQKQ
-1325 RIAIARAFLRKA
+1325 RIALARAFVKKA
-1337 EVMLLDEATSALD
+1337 EIMLLDEATSALD

-1361 ERACAGKTTIVV
+1361 SRACTGKTTIVV

-1382 AHVIAVIDDGKVAE
+1382 AHVIAVIDEGKVAE

-1410 IYSRMIQLQRFTHGQ
+1410 CYARMIQLQRFSHGQ
-1425 VVSMVSGSSSST
+1425 AIEMASGSTSSVHP
-1437 RQREDQDQGQ
+1437 REDEGRNN

>member
-1 MVVKLRCDSKNRA
+1 
-14 SKWRESSTSSIISC
+14 
-28 KCGRKK
+28 
-34 LRLCKNKE
+34 
-42 MSKESEEI
+42 MSQNSEEI
-50 KTIEQWRWSEMQG
+50 KTLEQWRWSEMQG
-63 LELHDSSLSSDI
+63 IELVSSSATVSNSHESNPALE
-75 DLGAS
+75 
-80 FKANHNSIDN
+80 K
-90 FPSTPTITLK
+90 
-100 TSSTKTTTIISNTQL
+100 
-115 KSQNFDKR
+115 KR
-123 EVFIEENKQ
+123 EERVIMEEVSSVAKKEEGVPN
-132 MGSFEKEKKISKDFD
+132 GVGGEKKKD
-147 KREVFVEDNKQ
+147 
-158 MGSFEKEKKNS
+158 GSVAS
-169 GDGDKEKSGLSL
+169 
-181 PPVGFKE
+181 VGFGE
-188 LFRFADRLDCVLMG
+188 LFRFSDGLDYILMA

-232 ANNVDKMTQEVLK
+232 ANDLDKMTQEVVK

-277 KMRIKFLEAALNQDI
+277 RMRIRYLEAALDQDI
-292 QYFDTHLRT
+292 QFFDTEVRT
-301 SDVVSAINTD
+301 SDVVFAINTD

-355 PLIAV
+355 PIIAV
-360 IGGIHA
+360 IGGIHT

-372 SGKSQESLSQAGNI
+372 SSKSQEALSQAGNI
-386 VEQTIVQIRTV
+386 VEQTVVQIRVV
-397 LAYVG
+397 LAFVG
-402 ESKALKD
+402 ETRALQG
-409 YTAALRIAQRIGYKT
+409 YSSALRIAQKIGYRT

-429 LGLGATYFTVFCC
+429 MGLGATYFVVFCC

-456 HFTNGGL
+456 HYTNGGL
-463 AISTMFAVMIGG
+463 AIATMFSVMIGG
-475 IGLGQSAPSMA
+475 LALGQSAPSMA
-486 AFAKARVAAAKIF
+486 AFTKARVAAAKIF
-499 QVIDHK
+499 RVIDHK
-505 PAVDRNAESGLEL
+505 PVIDRRSESGLEL
-518 ESVTGQ
+518 ESVTGL
-524 VELKNVNFSYPSR
+524 VELRNVDFSYPSR
-537 PDVLVLKNFSI
+537 PEVLILNNFSLN
-548 TVPSGKTIALVGS
+548 VPAGKTIALVGS

-578 PTSGQVM
+578 PSSGQVL
-585 LDGQDIKS
+585 LDGNDVKS
-593 LKLKW
+593 FKLRW
-598 LRQQVGLVS
+598 LRQQIGLVS

-614 TTIKENILLGRPDAN
+614 TTIRENILLGRPDAN
-629 LIEIEEAA
+629 QVEIEEAA

-647 KLPDGYD
+647 KLPEGYE
-654 TQVGERG
+654 TQVSQLKLILLCEIGPVKNAYFVMVGERG

-671 IAIARAMLKNPAI
+671 IAI

-731 AVLQQGSVSE
+731 AVLQQGSVTE
-741 IGTHDELMGKGENGM
+741 IGTHDELFAKGENGV
-756 YAKLIRMQEA
+756 YAKLIRMQEM
-766 AHETA
+766 AHETSM
-771 LNNARKSSA
+771 NNARKSSA

-821 DAGYPNYRHD
+821 DASHPNYRLE
-831 KLAFREQYSS
+831 KLAFKDQASS
-841 FLRLAK
+841 FWRLAK
-847 MNSPEWSYA
+847 MNSPEWLYA

-887 DHAYM
+887 NHRHM
-892 IREIGKYCYL
+892 IREIEKYCYL
-902 LIGVSSAAL
+902 LIGLSSAAL
-911 IFNTLQHFFWDVVGE
+911 LFNTLQHSFWDIVGE
-926 NLTKRVREKMIEAVL
+926 NLTKRVREKMLAAVL
-941 KNEMAWFDQEENESS
+941 KNEMAWFDQEENESA
-956 RIAARLALD
+956 RIAARLSLD

-978 VIMQNSALMLVA
+978 VIVQNTALMLVA

-1001 ALVLI
+1001 ALVLV

-1020 MFMKGFSGDLEAA
+1020 MFMTGFSGDLEAA
-1033 HAKSTQ
+1033 HAKATQ
-1039 LAGEAVA
+1039 LAAEAIA

-1055 SETKIVDLFTTNLQ
+1055 SEKKIAGLFTSNLE
-1069 TPLKRCFWK
+1069 TPLRRCFWK
-1078 GQIAGTGYGIA
+1078 GQISGSGYGIA
-1089 QFLLYASYALGLWY
+1089 QFALYASYALGLWY

-1112 SDFSKTIR
+1112 SDFSNTIR

-1157 RKTEIEPDDIDSTP
+1157 RITEIEPDDPDATP
-1171 VPDKLRGEV
+1171 VPDRLRGEV
-1180 EFKHVD
+1180 ELKHVD
-1186 FTYPSRPDVPIFR
+1186 FSYPTRPDMSVFR
-1199 DLNLRARAGK
+1199 DLSLRARAGK

-1214 GPSGSGK
+1214 GPSGCGK
-1221 SSVISLIL
+1221 SSVIALIQ
-1229 RYYDPSSGRVMI
+1229 RFYDPTSGRVMI

-1248 YNLKAL
+1248 YNLKSL
-1254 RRHIAM
+1254 RRHIAV
-1260 VPQEPCLFATTIYE
+1260 VPQEPCLFATSIYE
-1274 NIAYGQESAT
+1274 NIAYGHDSAS

-1293 MANAHK
+1293 LANAHK

-1305 DGYETF
+1305 DGYKTF
-1311 VGERGIQLSGGQKQ
+1311 VGERGVQLSGGQKQ
-1325 RIAIARAFLRKA
+1325 RIAIARAFVRKA
-1337 EVMLLDEATSALD
+1337 ELMLLDEATSALD

-1361 ERACAGKTTIVV
+1361 DRACSGKTTIIV

-1382 AHVIAVIDDGKVAE
+1382 ANLIAVIDDGKVAE
-1396 QGSHSHLLKNYPDG
+1396 QGSHSLLLKNYPDG
-1410 IYSRMIQLQRFTHGQ
+1410 IYARMIQLQRFTNNQ
-1425 VVSMVSGSSSST
+1425 VIGMASGSSSSA
-1437 RQREDQDQGQ
+1437 RPKDDEREG

>member
-1 MVVKLRCDSKNRA
+1 MTQDSV
-14 SKWRESSTSSIISC
+14 
-28 KCGRKK
+28 
-34 LRLCKNKE
+34 
-42 MSKESEEI
+42 EI
-50 KTIEQWRWSEMQG
+50 KTIEQWKWSEMQD
-63 LELHDSSLSSDI
+63 LELVVSAQSDNSLAENP
-75 DLGAS
+75 AS
-80 FKANHNSIDN
+80 IKAHNNTTNSIN
-90 FPSTPTITLK
+90 TTAQVK
-100 TSSTKTTTIISNTQL
+100 EEEGTSQ
-115 KSQNFDKR
+115 D
-123 EVFIEENKQ
+123 
-132 MGSFEKEKKISKDFD
+132 
-147 KREVFVEDNKQ
+147 FVERRETMEVSTSGGKKDGGGEADKP
-158 MGSFEKEKKNS
+158 GSS
-169 GDGDKEKSGLSL
+169 PSAVGL
-181 PPVGFKE
+181 GE
-188 LFRFADRLDCVLMG
+188 LFRFADGLDYFLMT

-208 FVHGCSLPLFL
+208 IVHGSSLPLFL

-245 YAFYFLVVGAA
+245 YAFYFLIVGAA

-277 KMRIKFLEAALNQDI
+277 KMRIKYLEAALNQDI
-292 QYFDTHLRT
+292 QYFDTDFRT
-301 SDVVSAINTD
+301 SDVVYAVNTD

-320 EKLGNFIHYMA
+320 EKLGNFLHYMA

-360 IGGIHA
+360 IGGIH
-366 TTLAKL
+366 TVTLAKL
-372 SGKSQESLSQAGNI
+372 SGKSQEALSQAGNI
-386 VEQTIVQIRTV
+386 AEQTIVQIRTV
-397 LAYVG
+397 LAFVG
-402 ESKALKD
+402 ESRALQAYSAALK
-409 YTAALRIAQRIGYKT
+409 
-424 GFAKG
+424 
-429 LGLGATYFTVFCC
+429 
-442 YALLLWYGGYLVRH
+442 H

-463 AISTMFAVMIGG
+463 AIATMFAVMIGG
-475 IGLGQSAPSMA
+475 LALGQSAPSMA

-499 QVIDHK
+499 RIIDHK
-505 PAVDRNAESGLEL
+505 PTVDRNSECGLEL
-518 ESVTGQ
+518 DSVTGQ
-524 VELKNVNFSYPSR
+524 IELRNVDFSYPSR
-537 PDVLVLKNFSI
+537 PETRILDNFSLAL
-548 TVPSGKTIALVGS
+548 PSGKTIALVGS

-567 TVVSLIERFYD
+567 TVVCLIERFYD
-578 PTSGQVM
+578 PTSGQVL
-585 LDGQDIKS
+585 LDGHDIKK
-593 LKLKW
+593 LKLRW
-598 LRQQVGLVS
+598 LREQMGLVS

-614 TTIKENILLGRPDAN
+614 TTIKENIRLGRPDAS
-629 LIEIEEAA
+629 LVQIEEAA
-637 RVANAHSFII
+637 RVANAHSFIV
-647 KLPDGYD
+647 KLPEGYD
-654 TQVGERG
+654 AQVGERG

-671 IAIARAMLKNPAI
+671 VAIARAMLKNPAI

-731 AVLQQGSVSE
+731 AVLEHGTVSE
-741 IGTHDELMGKGENGM
+741 IGTHDELIAKGENGV

-821 DAGYPNYRHD
+821 DGAYPSYRLE
-831 KLAFREQYSS
+831 KLAFKEQANS
-841 FLRLAK
+841 FWRLAK
-847 MNSPEWSYA
+847 MNSPEWVYA
-856 LIGSIGSV
+856 LVGSV
-864 VCGSLSAFF
+864 GSVICGSLSAFF
-873 AYVLSAVLSVYYNP
+873 AYVLSAVLSVYYNQ

-892 IREIGKYCYL
+892 IKEIEKYCYL

-926 NLTKRVREKMIEAVL
+926 NLTKRVREKMFAAVL
-941 KNEMAWFDQEENESS
+941 KNEMAWFDQDENGSS
-956 RIAARLALD
+956 RVAGRLALD

-1020 MFMKGFSGDLEAA
+1020 MFMNGFSGDLEAA
-1033 HAKSTQ
+1033 HAKATQ

-1055 SETKIVDLFTTNLQ
+1055 SESKIVGLFASSLQ
-1069 TPLKRCFWK
+1069 PPLRRCFWK
-1078 GQIAGTGYGIA
+1078 GQIAGSGYGIA

-1151 VFDLLD
+1151 VFELLD
-1157 RKTEIEPDDIDSTP
+1157 RKTEIEPDDPGTTA
-1171 VPDKLRGEV
+1171 VPDRLRGEV

-1186 FTYPSRPDVPIFR
+1186 FCYPTRPDVLIFQ

-1214 GPSGSGK
+1214 GPSGCGK
-1221 SSVISLIL
+1221 SSVILLIQ
-1229 RYYDPSSGRVMI
+1229 RFYEPSSGRVII

-1248 YNLKAL
+1248 YNLKSL
-1254 RRHIAM
+1254 RHHIGV

-1274 NIAYGQESAT
+1274 NIAYGNESAT
-1284 EAEIIEAAT
+1284 EAEIVEAANL
-1293 MANAHK
+1293 ANAHK

-1305 DGYETF
+1305 DGYKTF
-1311 VGERGIQLSGGQKQ
+1311 VGERGIQMSGGQKQ
-1325 RIAIARAFLRKA
+1325 RIAIARALLRKT
-1337 EVMLLDEATSALD
+1337 EIMLLDEATSALD
-1350 AESERSVQEAL
+1350 AESERCIQETL
-1361 ERACAGKTTIVV
+1361 DRACAGKTTIVV

-1382 AHVIAVIDDGKVAE
+1382 AHVINVIDDGKVAE

-1410 IYSRMIQLQRFTHGQ
+1410 IYARMIQLQRFTHGQ
-1425 VVSMVSGSSSST
+1425 AVNMVLGSSS
-1437 RQREDQDQGQ
+1437 QDRQGQ

>member
-1 MVVKLRCDSKNRA
+1 MSQDSV
-14 SKWRESSTSSIISC
+14 
-28 KCGRKK
+28 
-34 LRLCKNKE
+34 
-42 MSKESEEI
+42 EI
-50 KTIEQWRWSEMQG
+50 KTTEQWRWSEMQG
-63 LELHDSSLSSDI
+63 LELVSPAPISEAH
-75 DLGAS
+75 
-80 FKANHNSIDN
+80 
-90 FPSTPTITLK
+90 TEPT
-100 TSSTKTTTIISNTQL
+100 TQT
-115 KSQNFDKR
+115 
-123 EVFIEENKQ
+123 EENREAKPMDEAAQ
-132 MGSFEKEKKISKDFD
+132 EGERKEIGNLANGSAGG
-147 KREVFVEDNKQ
+147 
-158 MGSFEKEKKNS
+158 GSSSSS
-169 GDGDKEKSGLSL
+169 GDKPENI
-181 PPVGFKE
+181 PAVGFGE
-188 LFRFADRLDCVLMG
+188 LFRFADGLDYILMA

-208 FVHGCSLPLFL
+208 IVHGCALPLFL

-232 ANNVDKMTQEVLK
+232 ANNVDKMTQEVVK

-277 KMRIKFLEAALNQDI
+277 KMRIKYLEAALNQDI
-292 QYFDTHLRT
+292 QYFDTEVRT
-301 SDVVSAINTD
+301 SDVVFAINTD

-355 PLIAV
+355 PMIAV
-360 IGGIHA
+360 IGGIHTA
-366 TTLAKL
+366 TLTKL
-372 SGKSQESLSQAGNI
+372 SAKGQEALSKAGNI
-386 VEQTIVQIRTV
+386 VEQTIVQIRIV
-397 LAYVG
+397 LAFVG
-402 ESKALKD
+402 ESRALQDYSSALKV
-409 YTAALRIAQRIGYKT
+409 AQKLGYKS

-429 LGLGATYFTVFCC
+429 MGLGATYFVVFCC

-456 HFTNGGL
+456 HYTNGGL

-475 IGLGQSAPSMA
+475 LGLGQSVPSIA
-486 AFAKARVAAAKIF
+486 AFTKARVAAAKIF
-499 QVIDHK
+499 RIIDHK
-505 PAVDRNAESGLEL
+505 PSVDRNTDSGLEL
-518 ESVTGQ
+518 ESVTGL
-524 VELKNVNFSYPSR
+524 VELKNVDFSYPSR
-537 PDVLVLKNFSI
+537 PDVRILNNFSLN
-548 TVPSGKTIALVGS
+548 VPAGKTIALVGS

-578 PTSGQVM
+578 PTSGQVL
-585 LDGQDIKS
+585 LDGHDIKT

-598 LRQQVGLVS
+598 LRQQIGLVS

-614 TTIKENILLGRPDAN
+614 TTIRENILLGRSDADQV
-629 LIEIEEAA
+629 EVEEAA

-647 KLPDGYD
+647 KLPEGYE

-671 IAIARAMLKNPAI
+671 IAIGRAMLKNPAI

-731 AVLQQGSVSE
+731 AVLQQGTVSE
-741 IGTHDELMGKGENGM
+741 IGTHDELFAKGENGV
-756 YAKLIRMQEA
+756 YAKLIRMQET

-771 LNNARKSSA
+771 MNNARKSSA

-791 PIITRNSSYGRSP
+791 PIIARNSSYGRSP

-821 DAGYPNYRHD
+821 DASHPSYRLE
-831 KLAFREQYSS
+831 KLAFKEQASS
-841 FLRLAK
+841 FWRLAK
-847 MNSPEWSYA
+847 MNSPEWLYA
-856 LIGSIGSV
+856 FVGSIGSII
-864 VCGSLSAFF
+864 CGSLSAFF

-887 DHAYM
+887 DHRYM
-892 IREIGKYCYL
+892 IREIEKYCYL
-902 LIGVSSAAL
+902 LIGLSSAAL
-911 IFNTLQHFFWDVVGE
+911 IFNTLQHFFWDIVGE
-926 NLTKRVREKMIEAVL
+926 NLTKRVREKMLTAVL
-941 KNEMAWFDQEENESS
+941 KNEMAWFDQEENESARVAS
-956 RIAARLALD
+956 RLALD

-978 VIMQNSALMLVA
+978 VIVQNTALMLVA

-1020 MFMKGFSGDLEAA
+1020 MFMTGFSGDLEAA
-1033 HAKSTQ
+1033 HAKATQ
-1039 LAGEAVA
+1039 LAGEAIA

-1055 SETKIVDLFTTNLQ
+1055 SETKIVGLFTTNLE
-1069 TPLKRCFWK
+1069 TPLRRCFWK
-1078 GQIAGTGYGIA
+1078 GQIAGSGFGIA
-1089 QFLLYASYALGLWY
+1089 QFALYASYSLGLWY

-1151 VFDLLD
+1151 VFELLD
-1157 RKTEIEPDDIDSTP
+1157 RRTEIEPDEPDTIP
-1171 VPDKLRGEV
+1171 VPDRLRGEI
-1180 EFKHVD
+1180 ELKHVD
-1186 FTYPSRPDVPIFR
+1186 FSYPARPDMPVFR
-1199 DLNLRARAGK
+1199 DLNLRAKAGK

-1214 GPSGSGK
+1214 GPSGCGK
-1221 SSVISLIL
+1221 SSVIALVQ
-1229 RYYDPSSGRVMI
+1229 RFYDPTSGRVMI

-1248 YNLKAL
+1248 YNLKSL
-1254 RRHIAM
+1254 RRHIAL
-1260 VPQEPCLFATTIYE
+1260 VPQEPCLFASSIHE
-1274 NIAYGQESAT
+1274 NIAYGNESAT
-1284 EAEIIEAAT
+1284 EAEITEAAT
-1293 MANAHK
+1293 LANAHK

-1305 DGYETF
+1305 DGYKTF
-1311 VGERGIQLSGGQKQ
+1311 VGERGVQLSGGQKQ
-1325 RIAIARAFLRKA
+1325 RIAIARAFVRKA
-1337 EVMLLDEATSALD
+1337 EIMLLDEATSALD

-1361 ERACAGKTTIVV
+1361 DRACSGKTTIIV

-1382 AHVIAVIDDGKVAE
+1382 ANVIAVIDDGKVAE
-1396 QGSHSHLLKNYPDG
+1396 QGSHSQLLKNHPDG
-1410 IYSRMIQLQRFTHGQ
+1410 IYARMIQLQRFSHNQ
-1425 VVSMVSGSSSST
+1425 VIGMASGSSSE
-1437 RQREDQDQGQ
+1437 RPKDDAEREG

>member
-1 MVVKLRCDSKNRA
+1 MASEGFQEKINR
-14 SKWRESSTSSIISC
+14 
-28 KCGRKK
+28 GR
-34 LRLCKNKE
+34 
-42 MSKESEEI
+42 
-50 KTIEQWRWSEMQG
+50 EQWKWSEMQS
-63 LELHDSSLSSDI
+63 LELV
-75 DLGAS
+75 
-80 FKANHNSIDN
+80 
-90 FPSTPTITLK
+90 TE
-100 TSSTKTTTIISNTQL
+100 Q
-115 KSQNFDKR
+115 DK
-123 EVFIEENKQ
+123 ESENNMEIQ
-132 MGSFEKEKKISKDFD
+132 GGDISKNLEKD
-147 KREVFVEDNKQ
+147 KQEI
-158 MGSFEKEKKNS
+158 S
-169 GDGDKEKSGLSL
+169 
-181 PPVGFKE
+181 VGFME
-188 LFRFADRLDCVLMG
+188 LFRFADRLDYVLMG
-202 IGTVGA
+202 VGTIGA
-208 FVHGCSLPLFL
+208 FVHGCSLPIFL

-232 ANNVDKMTQEVLK
+232 ANDVDKMSHEVLR
-245 YAFYFLVVGAA
+245 YAFYFLIVGGA

-277 KMRIKFLEAALNQDI
+277 KMRIKYLEAALNQDI
-292 QYFDTHLRT
+292 KFFDTEVRT

-311 AVMVQDAIS
+311 AVLVQDAIS
-320 EKLGNFIHYMA
+320 EKLGNFIHYLA

-355 PLIAV
+355 PLIAI
-360 IGGIHA
+360 IGAIHM

-372 SGKSQESLSQAGNI
+372 SSKSQEALSEAGNI
-386 VEQTIVQIRTV
+386 AEQTIAQIRTV

-402 ESKALKD
+402 ESRAMQDYSAALKISQK
-409 YTAALRIAQRIGYKT
+409 LGYKS

-429 LGLGATYFTVFCC
+429 LGLGSTYFTVFCC

-456 HFTNGGL
+456 HYTNGGL
-463 AISTMFAVMIGG
+463 AISTMFSVMIGG
-475 IGLGQSAPSMA
+475 LALGQSAPSMA
-486 AFAKARVAAAKIF
+486 AFTKARVAAAKIYRI
-499 QVIDHK
+499 IDHK
-505 PAVDRNAESGLEL
+505 PSVDKNSESGLEL
-518 ESVTGQ
+518 DSVSGQ
-524 VELKNVNFSYPSR
+524 LELKNVDFSYPSR
-537 PDVLVLKNFSI
+537 PDVKILNNF
-548 TVPSGKTIALVGS
+548 TLNVPSGKTVALVGS

-578 PTSGQVM
+578 PTSGLVM
-585 LDGQDIKS
+585 LDGHDIKG
-593 LKLKW
+593 LNLKW
-598 LRQQVGLVS
+598 LRQQIGLVS

-614 TTIKENILLGRPDAN
+614 TSIRENILLGRPDASMV
-629 LIEIEEAA
+629 EIEEAA
-637 RVANAHSFII
+637 RVSNAHSFII
-647 KLPDGYD
+647 KLPDAYD

-661 LQLSGGQKQR
+661 IQLSGGQKQR

-731 AVLQQGSVSE
+731 VVLQQGGVLE
-741 IGTHDELMGKGENGM
+741 IGTHDDLIAKGENGV
-756 YAKLIRMQEA
+756 YAKLIKMQEV

-771 LNNARKSSA
+771 MNNARKSSA
-780 RPSSARNSVSS
+780 RPSSARPSISS

-816 FSLSL
+816 FNFSIDGKYPSYPLEKL
-821 DAGYPNYRHD
+821 PFKLQAG
-831 KLAFREQYSS
+831 S

-847 MNSPEWSYA
+847 MNSPEWTYA

-864 VCGSLSAFF
+864 ICGSLSAFF
-873 AYVLSAVLSVYYNP
+873 AYVLSAVLSVYYNQ
-887 DHAYM
+887 DQEYM
-892 IREIGKYCYL
+892 VKEIGKYCYL

-911 IFNTLQHFFWDVVGE
+911 IFNTLQHCFWDIVGE
-926 NLTKRVREKMIEAVL
+926 NLTKRVREKMFSAVL

-956 RIAARLALD
+956 RVAARLSLD

-1001 ALVLI
+1001 ALVLV

-1020 MFMKGFSGDLEAA
+1020 MFMEGFSGDLEKS
-1033 HAKSTQ
+1033 HAKATH
-1039 LAGEAVA
+1039 LAGEAVG
-1046 NVRTVAAFN
+1046 NMRTVAAFN
-1055 SETKIVDLFTTNLQ
+1055 SESEILNLFTTSLDG
-1069 TPLKRCFWK
+1069 PLRRCFWK
-1078 GQIAGTGYGIA
+1078 GQIAGIGFGVA

-1143 KGGRAMRS
+1143 KGGRAMKS

-1157 RKTEIEPDDIDSTP
+1157 RKTEIESDDPDSTP
-1171 VPDKLRGEV
+1171 VPDRLRGEV
-1180 EFKHVD
+1180 ELKHID
-1186 FTYPSRPDVPIFR
+1186 FAYPSRPDTLVFR
-1199 DLNLRARAGK
+1199 DLCLRARAGK

-1214 GPSGSGK
+1214 GPSGCGK
-1221 SSVISLIL
+1221 SSVISLIQ
-1229 RYYDPSSGRVMI
+1229 RFYEPNSGRVTI

-1248 YNLKAL
+1248 YNLKSL
-1254 RRHIAM
+1254 RRHIAS
-1260 VPQEPCLFATTIYE
+1260 VPQEPCLFGTTIYE
-1274 NIAYGQESAT
+1274 NIAYGHDSAT

-1293 MANAHK
+1293 LANAHK

-1305 DGYETF
+1305 DGYKTF
-1311 VGERGIQLSGGQKQ
+1311 VGERGVQLSGGQKQ
-1325 RIAIARAFLRKA
+1325 RVAIARAFLRKA
-1337 EVMLLDEATSALD
+1337 EIMLLDEATSALD
-1350 AESERSVQEAL
+1350 AESEKCIQEAL
-1361 ERACAGKTTIVV
+1361 ERVCSGKTTIVV

-1382 AHVIAVIDDGKVAE
+1382 AHSIAVIDDGQVAE
-1396 QGSHSHLLKNYPDG
+1396 QGSHSNLLKNHVDG
-1410 IYSRMIQLQRFTHGQ
+1410 CYAKMIQLQRFSHGHE
-1425 VVSMVSGSSSST
+1425 VVNMASLGSSSST
-1437 RQREDQDQGQ
+1437 M

>member
-1 MVVKLRCDSKNRA
+1 MSRR
-14 SKWRESSTSSIISC
+14 SSSSSSEPEQLQEII
-28 KCGRKK
+28 KR
-34 LRLCKNKE
+34 
-42 MSKESEEI
+42 
-50 KTIEQWRWSEMQG
+50 EQWRWSEMQG
-63 LELHDSSLSSDI
+63 LELNNNNSSSQPQQPVDQNSSSSKQSDME
-75 DLGAS
+75 GS
-80 FKANHNSIDN
+80 SGKSDN
-90 FPSTPTITLK
+90 AQKP
-100 TSSTKTTTIISNTQL
+100 
-115 KSQNFDKR
+115 QN
-123 EVFIEENKQ
+123 VI
-132 MGSFEKEKKISKDFD
+132 
-147 KREVFVEDNKQ
+147 
-158 MGSFEKEKKNS
+158 
-169 GDGDKEKSGLSL
+169 
-181 PPVGFKE
+181 PAVGFFE
-188 LFRFADRLDCVLMG
+188 LFRFADGLDYVLMG
-202 IGTVGA
+202 VGSVGA
-208 FVHGCSLPLFL
+208 LVHGCSLPIFL

-232 ANNVDKMTQEVLK
+232 SNNMDKMMQEVLK
-245 YAFYFLVVGAA
+245 YAFYFLIVGAA

-264 ISCWMWTGERQST
+264 ISCWMWTGERQT
-277 KMRIKFLEAALNQDI
+277 TRMRIKYLEAALNQDI
-292 QYFDTHLRT
+292 QFFDTEVRT
-301 SDVVSAINTD
+301 SDVVYAINTD
-311 AVMVQDAIS
+311 AVMIQDAIS

-372 SGKSQESLSQAGNI
+372 SGKSQAALSQAGNT
-386 VEQTIVQIRTV
+386 VEQTIFQIRTV
-397 LAYVG
+397 LAFVG
-402 ESKALKD
+402 ESRALQSYSAALKV
-409 YTAALRIAQRIGYKT
+409 AQRLGYKS
-424 GFAKG
+424 GLSKG

-456 HFTNGGL
+456 NYTNGGL
-463 AISTMFAVMIGG
+463 ALATMFAVMIGG
-475 IGLGQSAPSMA
+475 LALGQSAPSMG
-486 AFAKARVAAAKIF
+486 AFAKAKVAAAKMF
-499 QVIDHK
+499 HLIDHK
-505 PAVDRNAESGLEL
+505 PSVNRNGETGLEL
-518 ESVTGQ
+518 ETITGQ
-524 VELKNVNFSYPSR
+524 VELRCVDFSYPSR
-537 PDVLVLKNFSI
+537 PDVKILNNFTLS
-548 TVPSGKTIALVGS
+548 VPAGKTIALVGS

-578 PTSGQVM
+578 PSKGQVM
-585 LDGQDIKS
+585 LDGHNIKT
-593 LKLKW
+593 LKLRW
-598 LRQQVGLVS
+598 LRQQIGLVS

-614 TTIKENILLGRPDAN
+614 TTIKENMLLGRPDAT
-629 LIEIEEAA
+629 LVEIEEAA

-717 IAHRLSTIR
+717 IAHRLSTIQ

-731 AVLQQGSVSE
+731 AVIQQGSVSE
-741 IGTHDELMGKGENGM
+741 IGSHEELFSKGENGV
-756 YAKLIRMQEA
+756 YARLIRMQEA

-771 LNNARKSSA
+771 LNNNARKSSA

-816 FSLSL
+816 FSFAV
-821 DAGYPNYRHD
+821 DASHSSYRHE
-831 KLAFREQYSS
+831 KLPFKEQASS
-841 FLRLAK
+841 FWRLAR
-847 MNSPEWSYA
+847 MNSPEWTYA
-856 LIGSIGSV
+856 LVGSIGSV
-864 VCGSLSAFF
+864 VCGSISALF

-892 IREIGKYCYL
+892 TKEIKKYCYL

-911 IFNTLQHFFWDVVGE
+911 LFNTLQHLFWDIVGE
-926 NLTKRVREKMIEAVL
+926 NLTKRVREKMLTAVL
-941 KNEMAWFDQEENESS
+941 KNEMAWFDQEENESA
-956 RIAARLALD
+956 RVAARLALD

-1001 ALVLI
+1001 ALVLV

-1020 MFMKGFSGDLEAA
+1020 MFMQGFSGDLEGS
-1033 HAKSTQ
+1033 HAKATQ
-1039 LAGEAVA
+1039 LAGEAIA

-1055 SETKIVDLFTTNLQ
+1055 SEAKIVDLFSYNLEI
-1069 TPLKRCFWK
+1069 PLRRCFWK
-1078 GQIAGTGYGIA
+1078 GQIAGSGFGIA
-1089 QFLLYASYALGLWY
+1089 QFSLYASYALGFWY

-1112 SDFSKTIR
+1112 SDFSNTIR

-1151 VFDLLD
+1151 VFSLLD
-1157 RKTEIEPDDIDSTP
+1157 RKTEIEPDDPDATP
-1171 VPDKLRGEV
+1171 LPDRLRGEV
-1180 EFKHVD
+1180 ELKHVD
-1186 FTYPSRPDVPIFR
+1186 FYYPSRPDVPIFH
-1199 DLNLRARAGK
+1199 DLNLRARAGT

-1214 GPSGSGK
+1214 GPSGCGK
-1221 SSVISLIL
+1221 SSVIALVQ
-1229 RYYDPSSGRVMI
+1229 RFYDPSSGRVTI

-1254 RRHIAM
+1254 RQHIAV
-1260 VPQEPCLFATTIYE
+1260 VPQEPCLFNTTIYE
-1274 NIAYGQESAT
+1274 NIAYGKESAT

-1293 MANAHK
+1293 LANAHK
-1299 FISSLP
+1299 FISALP
-1305 DGYETF
+1305 DGYKTLA
-1311 VGERGIQLSGGQKQ
+1311 GERGVQLSGGQKQ
-1325 RIAIARAFLRKA
+1325 RIAVARALVRKA
-1337 EVMLLDEATSALD
+1337 EIMLLDEATSALD
-1350 AESERSVQEAL
+1350 AESEKCIQEAL
-1361 ERACAGKTTIVV
+1361 DRACAGKTTIVV

-1382 AHVIAVIDDGKVAE
+1382 AHVIAVMDEGKVAE
-1396 QGSHSHLLKNYPDG
+1396 QGSHSHLMKNFPDG
-1410 IYSRMIQLQRFTHGQ
+1410 CYARMIQLQRFSHGQ
-1425 VVSMVSGSSSST
+1425 VVAAGSTSST
-1437 RQREDQDQGQ
+1437 KPVPDEDVKAV